1 VLSPDEF
8 RRALA
13 ASIAEILPA
22 GFSAVSVEEGVWLE
36 TPDGLGTLG
45 WAGHMD
51 RDPTNLVLFRDAALI
66 ALSSIQDGVSMT
78 TRDCWPRLRTTSKR
92 EMALPGARLDGTVL
106 HMWYGSEEAPTVLLP
121 PIELGST
128 SE

>member
-1 VLSPDEF
+1 MLSPDEF

-13 ASIAEILPA
+13 ASIAEVLPA
-22 GFSAVSVEEGVWLE
+22 GFSAVPVEEGVWLD

-45 WAGHMD
+45 WASHID
-51 RDPTNLVLFRDAALI
+51 RDPTSLVLFREAALV

-78 TRDCWPRLRTTSKR
+78 TRDCWPRQ
-92 EMALPGARLDGTVL
+92 
-106 HMWYGSEEAPTVLLP
+106 